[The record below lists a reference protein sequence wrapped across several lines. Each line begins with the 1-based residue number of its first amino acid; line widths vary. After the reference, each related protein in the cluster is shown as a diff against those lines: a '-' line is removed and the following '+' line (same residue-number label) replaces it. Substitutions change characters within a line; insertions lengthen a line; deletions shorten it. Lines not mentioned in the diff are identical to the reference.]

1 MGVDPVQII
10 DKELLD
16 QLSEKARQ
24 SPRRRM
30 NHNLHQSYDE
40 PCQRLLNAMEPGS
53 YIRPHRH
60 LTPPKPECFL
70 VVRGRLAAFIFTDDG
85 TIERVIPFS
94 AGSATLGVDIP
105 AGVWHAVVS
114 LESGSSFF
122 ETKPGPYLPPSDK
135 DFAPW
140 APAEGSEEAPAYLAE
155 LRGAIEA
162 RTFPTG

>member
-1 MGVDPVQII
+1 
-10 DKELLD
+10 
-16 QLSEKARQ
+16 
-24 SPRRRM
+24 M

-53 YIRPHRH
+53 YVRPHRH

-70 VVRGRLAAFIFTDDG
+70 VVRGRFAAFIFADDG
-85 TIERVIPFS
+85 TIERGILFA
-94 AGSATLGVDIP
+94 AGDSTLGVDIP

-114 LESGSSFF
+114 LESGSVFF

-140 APAEGSEEAPAYLAE
+140 APAEGSVGAPAYLAAL
-155 LRGAIEA
+155 LRAVETSPAG
-162 RTFPTG
+162 